1 MVNRLALLQDLKHY
15 LKQGYSDSIHDIVLF
30 GSRAKGTSNEY
41 SDYDILIVLDN
52 DYTAQDENLIYDLC
66 YDIDLKYN
74 IVIDAHLISTREL
87 HTIRGKQPIIS
98 TALKTGIYA

>member
-1 MVNRLALLQDLKHY
+1 MVDRLTLLHDLKNY
-15 LKQGYSDSIHDIVLF
+15 LQQGYRDSIHDIILF
-30 GSRAKGTSNEY
+30 GSQAKGTSDVN

-52 DYTAQDENLIYDLC
+52 DYTSRDENLLYDLC

-74 IVIDAHLISTREL
+74 IIIDAHLISTREL
-87 HTIRGKQPIIS
+87 GTLKGKQPMIS